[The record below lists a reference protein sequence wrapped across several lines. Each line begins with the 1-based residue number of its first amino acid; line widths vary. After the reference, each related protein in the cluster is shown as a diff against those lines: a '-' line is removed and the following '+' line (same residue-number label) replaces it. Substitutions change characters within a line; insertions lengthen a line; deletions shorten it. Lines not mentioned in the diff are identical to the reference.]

1 MTPHAR
7 LLVVEDDPNLGSL
20 LSTYLQARGFEADLK
35 ADGKQGAAAFGKGK
49 YDLILLDVMMPLKDG
64 FTLAK
69 EIRAKDPEVPI
80 IFLTAKSMKQDVVL
94 GFQSGADDYI
104 TKPFGMEELLLR
116 ISAVLRRTKGAE
128 PAPEEPAVYA
138 FSHSELDH
146 RKQILRTPAG
156 ERRLTTKENELLR
169 LLCLHRN
176 QVLERSVA
184 LNKVWGNDSYFN
196 GRSMDVYI
204 AKLRKYLK
212 EDPATEIINIHGQ
225 GFRMVA
231 PDPQ

>member
-1 MTPHAR
+1 MTPPTH
-7 LLVVEDDPNLGSL
+7 LLVVEDDPNLGRM
-20 LSTYLQARGFEADLK
+20 LSDYLRARGYEADLRT
-35 ADGKQGAAAFGKGK
+35 DGQQGAQAYGKGK
-49 YDLILLDVMMPLKDG
+49 YDLILLDVMMPQKDG
-64 FTLAK
+64 FTLAR
-69 EIRAKDPEVPI
+69 EIRAKDAEVPI
-80 IFLTAKSMKQDVVL
+80 IFLTAKSMKQDTIQ
-94 GFQSGADDYI
+94 GFQSGADDYL

-116 ISAVLRRTKGAE
+116 IAAVLRRTKGAE
-128 PAPEEPAVYA
+128 PASEEPVQFTFASTE
-138 FSHSELDH
+138 FDP

-156 ERRLTTKENELLR
+156 ERRLTTKESELLR
-169 LLCLHRN
+169 LLCIHRN

-225 GFRMVA
+225 GFRLVA
-231 PDPQ
+231 PDAQ

>member
-1 MTPHAR
+1 MSTITR
-7 LLVVEDDPNLGSL
+7 LLVVEDDPNLGRML
-20 LSTYLQARGFEADLK
+20 TDYLRARGYEADLRT
-35 ADGKQGAAAFGKGK
+35 DGQQGAQAYGKGK
-49 YDLILLDVMMPLKDG
+49 YDLVLLDVMMPQKDG
-64 FTLAK
+64 FTLAR
-69 EIRAKDPEVPI
+69 EIRAKDAEVPI
-80 IFLTAKSMKQDVVL
+80 IFLTAKSMKQDTIQ
-94 GFQSGADDYI
+94 GFQSGADDYL

-116 ISAVLRRTKGAE
+116 IAAVLRRTKGAE
-128 PAPEEPAVYA
+128 PQADEPVIHRFAG
-138 FSHSELDH
+138 SEFDP
-146 RKQILRTPAG
+146 RKQILRTPVM
-156 ERRLTTKENELLR
+156 ERRLTTKESELLR

-225 GFRMVA
+225 GFRLVA
-231 PDPQ
+231 PDAQ